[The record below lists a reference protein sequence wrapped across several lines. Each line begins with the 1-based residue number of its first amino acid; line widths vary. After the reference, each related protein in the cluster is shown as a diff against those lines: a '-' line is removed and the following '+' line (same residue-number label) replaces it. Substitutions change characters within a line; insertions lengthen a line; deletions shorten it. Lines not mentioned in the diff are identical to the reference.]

1 MNRKGNNNTMAKSKP
16 IISLQS
22 YGIYS
27 NWDSKSKSLPQ
38 IKEFTTDVNA
48 KLDIEFGLI
57 VNIKKAKGE
66 KLHFCIYHPDIPDEN
81 GDIMAPF
88 EGVEYVKDNDWHFYL
103 GDTLWEP
110 IENKLG
116 DWRMTLTL
124 NNQVIA
130 DKTFNV
136 QLEEQRTETD
146 FWKKRGY

>member
-1 MNRKGNNNTMAKSKP
+1 MAKLKP
-16 IISLQS
+16 SVTLQS

-27 NWDSKSKSLPQ
+27 TWDSSSKALPQ
-38 IKEFTTDVNA
+38 IEQFTTDVIA
-48 KLDIEFGLI
+48 EIDVEFGLI

-66 KLHFCIYHPDIPDEN
+66 KLHFCIYHPDIPNEE
-81 GDIMAPF
+81 GDVLPPF

-110 IENKLG
+110 IGNKLG
-116 DWRMTLTL
+116 PWRMTLTL
-124 NNQVIA
+124 NSKIIA

-136 QLEEQRTETD
+136 ALEAQQTEVD